1 MTANVY
7 LQENIKN
14 SFFNFKRQK
23 GVSCRDVVEN
33 ICNDLEKYNN
43 MAHIAPESQ
52 KTKMS
57 FNCEAEDFVKLQ
69 AFWKKLKNNKSFG
82 DFISHLILNYMYA
95 HKDDDV
101 ISPDEKGKSVSVY
114 LTAKEWAEIK
124 EKKGNKKTAEYIKEV
139 LFNA

>member
-1 MTANVY
+1 MTANIY
-7 LQENIKN
+7 LQENVKN
-14 SFFNFKRQK
+14 SFNNFKKQK

-33 ICNDLEKYNN
+33 ICNDLERYNN

-57 FNCEAEDFVKLQ
+57 FNCEAEDFLKLQ

-82 DFISHLILNYMYA
+82 DFMAHLILNYMYA
-95 HKDDDV
+95 HKDDNV
-101 ISPDEKGKSVSVY
+101 INPDEKGKSVSVY
-114 LTAKEWAEIK
+114 FTAKEWAGIK
-124 EKKGNKKTAEYIKEV
+124 ERKGNKKTAEYIKEV